1 MQGQIAQISIEA
13 EGAASPFTKLS
24 ITTTHTKTENP
35 EVGVIEEPEAA
46 APCE

>member
-13 EGAASPFTKLS
+13 EDAASPFTKLS
-24 ITTTHTKTENP
+24 INTTHTKENP
-35 EVGVIEEPEAA
+35 EVGVIEEPEVA